1 MIWNVGG
8 KRLRPFS
15 RSSRGY
21 EVEMDVSAGE
31 RLRFFLL
38 GSVVGAAFG
47 SLVVSLLTQYVEHG
61 DVLYPAR
68 VRLSRRGRHV
78 NFELLLQ

>member
-1 MIWNVGG
+1 MDLHNV
-8 KRLRPFS
+8 
-15 RSSRGY
+15 RGN
-21 EVEMDVSAGE
+21 DV
-31 RLRFFLL
+31 RYFLL
-38 GSVVGAAFG
+38 GTVVGAAFG

-68 VRLSRRGRHV
+68 IRLARRGKRV

>member
-1 MIWNVGG
+1 M
-8 KRLRPFS
+8 RH
-15 RSSRGY
+15 
-21 EVEMDVSAGE
+21 DVSVPDSI
-31 RLRFFLL
+31 RFFLL
-38 GSVVGAAFG
+38 GSILGAVVGSFVA
-47 SLVVSLLTQYVEHG
+47 SLLTQYVEHG

>member
-1 MIWNVGG
+1 
-8 KRLRPFS
+8 
-15 RSSRGY
+15 
-21 EVEMDVSAGE
+21 MDSTGWTAEHV
-31 RLRFFLL
+31 RFFLL
-38 GSVVGAAFG
+38 GSVIGAAVG
-47 SLVVSLLTQYVEHG
+47 SMVVTIVTQYVEHG

>member
-1 MIWNVGG
+1 MSE
-8 KRLRPFS
+8 L
-15 RSSRGY
+15 
-21 EVEMDVSAGE
+21 AGE
-31 RLRFFLL
+31 RVRYFLI
-38 GSVVGAAFG
+38 GTAVGAAFG

-68 VRLSRRGRHV
+68 IRLARRGARV

>member
-1 MIWNVGG
+1 M
-8 KRLRPFS
+8 S
-15 RSSRGY
+15 RH
-21 EVEMDVSAGE
+21 EVTVD
-31 RLRFFLL
+31 RIRFFIL
-38 GSVVGAAFG
+38 GSVVGAAVG
-47 SLVVSLLTQYVEHG
+47 SLMASLLTQYIEHG

>member
-1 MIWNVGG
+1 LNLDDITKQRV
-8 KRLRPFS
+8 
-15 RSSRGY
+15 
-21 EVEMDVSAGE
+21 
-31 RLRFFLL
+31 RFFLL
-38 GSVVGAAFG
+38 GTFAGAGIG
-47 SLVVSLLTQYVEHG
+47 SLVVSLLTQYIEHG

>member
-1 MIWNVGG
+1 V
-8 KRLRPFS
+8 
-15 RSSRGY
+15 
-21 EVEMDVSAGE
+21 
-31 RLRFFLL
+31 RFFLL
-38 GSVVGAAFG
+38 GTFAGAAFG

-68 VRLSRRGRHV
+68 IRLSRRGRRV

>member
-1 MIWNVGG
+1 MTT
-8 KRLRPFS
+8 
-15 RSSRGY
+15 
-21 EVEMDVSAGE
+21 E
-31 RLRFFLL
+31 RIRFFLV
-38 GSVVGAAFG
+38 GSMFGAVIG
-47 SLVVSLLTQYVEHG
+47 SLVASLLTQYVEHG